1 MIIILSENAN
11 SNKTEP
17 TALSPIKNN
26 GHRILVQQNQN
37 ESSQSDVIGKINVT
51 QNSNFKSNDRLN
63 VNGYEKENFQNT
75 TAAETKVTT
84 LSKDENSTSSHSKEV
99 DIFFGIHLDLFFS
112 IF

>member
-1 MIIILSENAN
+1 MTVILSENTN

-51 QNSNFKSNDRLN
+51 QNSNFKSNDSLN

-84 LSKDENSTSSHSKEV
+84 KSKDENSTSSHSKEV
-99 DIFFGIHLDLFFS
+99 DINF
-112 IF
+112 

>member
-1 MIIILSENAN
+1 MTVILSENTN

-51 QNSNFKSNDRLN
+51 QNSNFKSNDSLN

-84 LSKDENSTSSHSKEV
+84 KSKDENFTSSHSKEV
-99 DIFFGIHLDLFFS
+99 DINF
-112 IF
+112 

>member
-1 MIIILSENAN
+1 MTVILSENTN

-51 QNSNFKSNDRLN
+51 QNSNFKSNDSLN

-84 LSKDENSTSSHSKEV
+84 KSKDEYSTSSHSKEV
-99 DIFFGIHLDLFFS
+99 DINF
-112 IF
+112 